1 MTVQGLEVLERLEDR
16 GHRLTAPRRT
26 IVAALLQRD
35 EGFTVEEIHREVTAA
50 GRATIYRTVR
60 LLVEMGLLCKLARQD
75 GKPLYSLA
83 HAGHHHH
90 AVCLRCG
97 GVTDI
102 YRCGVDNL
110 LENVQAA
117 TGSQVLGH
125 RLEVYILCPACARLK
140 QAP

>member
-1 MTVQGLEVLERLEDR
+1 MTNAVELLQHLEGR
-16 GHRLTAPRRT
+16 GHRLTSPRRR
-26 IVAALLQRD
+26 ILQAISQHE
-35 EGFTVEEIHREVTAA
+35 EGFAIEDIYREVRGA

-60 LLVEMGLLCKLARQD
+60 LLVETGLICKLALQD

-102 YRCGVDNL
+102 YRCGVENL
-110 LENVQAA
+110 LDNVQAA
-117 TGSQVLGH
+117 TGGQVLGH
-125 RLEVYILCPACARLK
+125 RLEVYILCPHCASS
-140 QAP
+140 QEGP